1 MPEVEISVQLLGV
14 LASFVA
20 AGFSAIPALGETSSR
35 RAIVAIIVLILGV
48 FIEQGMAFTTI
59 AEFGETLLS
68 AAVYAVGTYSLF
80 LKPIVKPGVE
90 AASSAYAARFN
101 G

>member
-1 MPEVEISVQLLGV
+1 MV
-14 LASFVA
+14 
-20 AGFSAIPALGETSSR
+20 PALGATSTR
-35 RAIVAIIVLILGV
+35 RALVAIVVLIAGV

-59 AEFGETLLS
+59 AEFGQTLLS

-80 LKPIVKPGVE
+80 LKPIVKPGVD
-90 AASSAYAARFN
+90 AVTTAYAARFN

>member
-20 AGFSAIPALGETSSR
+20 AGFSLVPALGATSTR
-35 RAIVAIIVLILGV
+35 RALVAIVVLIAGV
-48 FIEQGMAFTTI
+48 FIEQGMAVTTL
-59 AEFGETLLS
+59 AEFGQTLLA
-68 AAVYAVGTYSLF
+68 AAVYSVGTYSLF
-80 LKPIVKPGVE
+80 LKPIVKPGVTAAAE
-90 AASSAYAARFN
+90 AYTARFN